1 MSSSTRQ
8 AVAAAKE
15 IITPLLNDADLKFAE
30 ELFAIGSAVSDSKQL
45 RNILSDPSAEIAGK
59 KAALAAVFG
68 KSVSSKT
75 VDFVAKL
82 VDLRWSS
89 GSDLVR
95 TLEQLA
101 VHSVAAIAA
110 KSNKLEALEA
120 ELFEFRQVVDSDQEL
135 QIALAS
141 RQASSDQKIAL
152 VNALLAGKFGPE
164 AGLLIR
170 FAVVGST
177 KRRLAV
183 VLEQFGKLLAAFAE
197 RLVAN
202 VTVAAP
208 LSESQRSALESALTK
223 THGHALR
230 LNIEVDPAILG
241 GVKVQIAGEILDG
254 SVANRLK
261 QARMMLA

>member
-30 ELFAIGSAVSDSKQL
+30 ELFAIGSAVADSKQL

-95 TLEQLA
+95 ALEQLA

-120 ELFEFRQVVDSDQEL
+120 ELFAFRQVVDSDQEL

-141 RQASSDQKIAL
+141 
-152 VNALLAGKFGPE
+152 
-164 AGLLIR
+164 
-170 FAVVGST
+170 
-177 KRRLAV
+177 
-183 VLEQFGKLLAAFAE
+183 LAAFAE
-197 RLVAN
+197 RLVAI

>member
-1 MSSSTRQ
+1 M
-8 AVAAAKE
+8 
-15 IITPLLNDADLKFAE
+15 
-30 ELFAIGSAVSDSKQL
+30 GSAVSDSKQL
-45 RNILSDPSAEIAGK
+45 RNILSDPSAEIARK

-68 KSVSSKT
+68 KSVSSKS

-89 GSDLVR
+89 GQDLVR
-95 TLEQLA
+95 ALEQLA
-101 VHSVAAIAA
+101 VHSVASIGA

-120 ELFEFRQVVDSDQEL
+120 ELFGFRQVVDSDQEL

-141 RQASSDQKIAL
+141 RQASNDQKIAL
-152 VNALLAGKFGPE
+152 VNNLLGSKFGPE

-183 VLEQFGKLLAAFAE
+183 VLEQFGKLLAAYAD

-202 VTVAAP
+202 VTVAKA
-208 LSESQRSALESALTK
+208 LSDEQKAALESVLSK

-230 LNIEVDPAILG
+230 MNIEVDPAILG
-241 GVKVQIAGEILDG
+241 GVKIQIAGEIIDG

>member
-15 IITPLLNDADLKFAE
+15 ILSPLLADAELKFAE
-30 ELFAIGSAVSDSKQL
+30 EIFAIGSAVASSKQL

-68 KSVSSKT
+68 KSVSSKS

-89 GSDLVR
+89 GQDLVSA
-95 TLEQLA
+95 LEQLA
-101 VHSVAAIAA
+101 VHSVAAIATKA
-110 KSNKLEALEA
+110 NKLEALEA
-120 ELFEFRQVVDSDQEL
+120 ELFGFRQVVDSDQQL

-141 RQASSDQKIAL
+141 RQASYEQKLAL
-152 VNALLAGKFGPE
+152 VDSLLTGKFGPE

-183 VLEQFGKLLAAFAE
+183 VLEQFGKLLAAYAD

-202 VTVAAP
+202 VTVATA
-208 LSESQRSALESALTK
+208 LSDKQAEALKSVLAK
-223 THGHALR
+223 DYGHALR

-241 GVKVQIAGEILDG
+241 GVKVQIAGEIIDG